1 MEHFDFFKD
10 LDKKDID
17 KIKASSKYVEVKKGT
32 ILFYE
37 NDICKETLYLIE
49 GSVKLSISTSTNE
62 SIPLY
67 DFCQGEQCI
76 VNIASTLSETKAVAT
91 AEASSD
97 IKGWMIPKETIQY
110 LMINSMKY
118 QKFIFSMF
126 TLRFAALTT
135 LVEDIKF
142 KRLDSRILDF
152 LRSHKSNTIIIT
164 HEQIANHLG
173 TSRVVISRV
182 LKDLKNKQFIELQR
196 GKILLL
202 KK

>member
-1 MEHFDFFKD
+1 MEQFDFFSE
-10 LDKKDID
+10 LDKKELESL
-17 KIKASSKYVEVKKGT
+17 KSKSKYVEIPKGT

-37 NDICKETLYLIE
+37 GDICKDILYLID
-49 GSVKLSISTSTNE
+49 GNVKLSISTAGSDA
-62 SIPLY
+62 IPLY

-97 IKGWMIPKETIQY
+97 IKGWLIPKEVIQE
-110 LMINSMKY
+110 LMIHSPEY
-118 QKFIFSMF
+118 QKFIFSLF
-126 TLRFAALTT
+126 TIRFSALTT

-152 LRSHKSNTIIIT
+152 LHAYESKIVKIT
-164 HEQIANHLG
+164 HEEIANHLG

-182 LKDLKNKQFIELQR
+182 LKDLEDKNYIELKR
-196 GKILLL
+196 GEIIVL
-202 KK
+202 K

>member
-1 MEHFDFFKD
+1 MNRFDFFND

-17 KIKASSKYVEVKKGT
+17 KIKSTSKYVEISKGT

-37 NDICKETLYLIE
+37 DDICKETLYLIE
-49 GSVKLSISTSTNE
+49 GNVKLSINSSTNE

-67 DFCQGEQCI
+67 NFCQGEQCI

-91 AEASSD
+91 AEAISD

-126 TLRFAALTT
+126 TIRFAALTT

-152 LRSHKSNTIIIT
+152 LRSHKSNTITIT

-202 KK
+202 K

>member
-1 MEHFDFFKD
+1 M
-10 LDKKDID
+10 
-17 KIKASSKYVEVKKGT
+17 
-32 ILFYE
+32 
-37 NDICKETLYLIE
+37 
-49 GSVKLSISTSTNE
+49 
-62 SIPLY
+62 
-67 DFCQGEQCI
+67 
-76 VNIASTLSETKAVAT
+76 NIASTLSETKAVAT

-152 LRSHKSNTIIIT
+152 LRSHKSNTITIT

-202 KK
+202 K

>member
-1 MEHFDFFKD
+1 MEQFDFFSE
-10 LDKKDID
+10 LDKKELEIL
-17 KIKASSKYVEVKKGT
+17 KSKSKYVEISKGT

-37 NDICKETLYLIE
+37 GDICKDILYLID
-49 GSVKLSISTSTNE
+49 GNVKLSISTAGSDE
-62 SIPLY
+62 IPLY

-97 IKGWMIPKETIQY
+97 IKGWLIPKEVIQE
-110 LMINSMKY
+110 LMIHSPAY
-118 QKFIFSMF
+118 QKFIFSLF
-126 TLRFAALTT
+126 TIRFSALTT

-152 LRSHKSNTIIIT
+152 LHSYESKIVKIT
-164 HEQIANHLG
+164 HEEIANHLG

-182 LKDLKNKQFIELQR
+182 LKDLKDKKYIELKR
-196 GKILLL
+196 GKILVL
-202 KK
+202 K

>member
-1 MEHFDFFKD
+1 MNRFDFFND

-17 KIKASSKYVEVKKGT
+17 KIKSTSKYVEIPKGT

-37 NDICKETLYLIE
+37 DDICTETLYLIE
-49 GSVKLSISTSTNE
+49 GNVKLSINSSTNE

-67 DFCQGEQCI
+67 NFCQGEQCI

-91 AEASSD
+91 AEAISD

-126 TLRFAALTT
+126 TIRFAALTT

-152 LRSHKSNTIIIT
+152 LRSHKTNTITIT

-202 KK
+202 K

>member
-1 MEHFDFFKD
+1 MNRFDFFND

-17 KIKASSKYVEVKKGT
+17 KIKSTSKYVEIPKGT

-37 NDICKETLYLIE
+37 DDICTETLYLIE
-49 GSVKLSISTSTNE
+49 GNVKLSINSSTNE

-67 DFCQGEQCI
+67 NFCQGEQCI
-76 VNIASTLSETKAVAT
+76 VNIASTLSQTKAVAT
-91 AEASSD
+91 AEAISD

-126 TLRFAALTT
+126 TIRFAALTT

-152 LRSHKSNTIIIT
+152 LRSHKSNTITIT

-202 KK
+202 K

>member
-1 MEHFDFFKD
+1 MNRFDFFND

-17 KIKASSKYVEVKKGT
+17 KIKSTSKYVEIPKGT

-37 NDICKETLYLIE
+37 DDICTETLYLIE
-49 GSVKLSISTSTNE
+49 GNVKLSINSSTNE

-67 DFCQGEQCI
+67 NFCQGEQCI

-91 AEASSD
+91 AEAISD

-126 TLRFAALTT
+126 TIRFAALTT

-152 LRSHKSNTIIIT
+152 LRSHKSNTITIT

-202 KK
+202 K